1 MGHNR
6 NIKKVQSVSQVEL
19 LLYVFIKCPMSQ
31 YKIESCWV
39 GPQAAGEAGR
49 VPVGKDEEQRRSESV
64 WKALNALTRGQSHGR
79 FFSRGDVIFVFLK
92 GSSGSSVKDRLGG
105 KSRLG
110 AC

>member
-49 VPVGKDEEQRRSESV
+49 VPVRGRMKSKGGRS
-64 WKALNALTRGQSHGR
+64 QCGR
-79 FFSRGDVIFVFLK
+79 P
-92 GSSGSSVKDRLGG
+92 
-105 KSRLG
+105 
-110 AC
+110 